1 MTDLSTEEAVALRKL
16 LTSLSET
23 NTSHDDEGVE
33 DVSPFEKVDMIVER
47 LADLEERVDDL
58 EAENDDLR
66 DELADTRSKATAAV
80 TMLASGDEDESKT
93 ELAKRLTR
101 NMLVVRAA
109 KGAAGQDRPVTVG
122 DIQTRAEEVEG
133 VELAW
138 SIVDRAW
145 SNLCEEWPQF
155 HETSKG
161 GNQALSIRPSNVTE
175 ALATIVQADLGRD
188 DLTKRFVGETTEEGV
203 EA

>member
-1 MTDLSTEEAVALRKL
+1 MNDDLDGM
-16 LTSLSET
+16 
-23 NTSHDDEGVE
+23 SHDELVDYVDRMDDRLSNLQQIVFE
-33 DVSPFEKVDMIVER
+33 DLRPTVQE
-47 LADLEERVDDL
+47 L
-58 EAENDDLR
+58 EAENKQLR
-66 DELADTRSKATAAV
+66 EELNDTRSKATAAV
-80 TMLASGDEDESKT
+80 TMLASGDGDESKT

-145 SNLCEEWPQF
+145 GNLREEWPQF
-155 HETSKG
+155 HETGKNG
-161 GNQALSIRPSNVTE
+161 HQALSIRPSNVTE
-175 ALATIVQADLGRD
+175 ALATVVQADLGRD